1 MRTGIKENAGAD
13 RGIYLGN
20 AQEVNLIEKSDL
32 EHEEISALRFLV
44 HWMVVQLT
52 KIGFREEKQTEWEE
66 M

>member
-20 AQEVNLIEKSDL
+20 AQKVNLIEKSDL
-32 EHEEISALRFLV
+32 EHEEISSLRFLI

-52 KIGFREEKQTEWEE
+52 K
-66 M
+66 

>member
-13 RGIYLGN
+13 KDIYLGN

-44 HWMVVQLT
+44 H
-52 KIGFREEKQTEWEE
+52 
-66 M
+66 